1 MFILSAVTTL
11 NAWFLTTKLKND
23 MIKFRK
29 IYDLLKEETRLSC
42 LVKEFEYGIDWEK
55 IKY

>member
-23 MIKFRK
+23 VTKFRK

-42 LVKEFEYGIDWEK
+42 LVKEFEYGIDWER

>member
-1 MFILSAVTTL
+1 
-11 NAWFLTTKLKND
+11 

-29 IYDLLKEETRLSC
+29 RYDIQKEDTRLSC

-55 IKY
+55 MKYYFWF